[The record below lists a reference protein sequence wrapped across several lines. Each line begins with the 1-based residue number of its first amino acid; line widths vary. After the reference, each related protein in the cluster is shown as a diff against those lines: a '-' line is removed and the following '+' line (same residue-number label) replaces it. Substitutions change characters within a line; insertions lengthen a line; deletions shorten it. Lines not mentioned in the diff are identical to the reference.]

1 MTYRHL
7 FSPQGLNCVCV
18 CAMVRETPRKLIPC
32 RVYLSC
38 YIEKKKRE
46 AERERDRDIFLFFL
60 MTDINTDTLSLTIIV
75 ELTLRIYNRVSVMN
89 NC

>member
-60 MTDINTDTLSLTIIV
+60 MTDRHKHGHII
-75 ELTLRIYNRVSVMN
+75 IDN